1 MEDTKKLIEKY
12 KRELM
17 ELSKAAPR
25 SANASGSA
33 PAEPVSLHVPEAAE
47 TRAPRVIGYVTEE
60 SGEFPAVF
68 DKFITEAVENN
79 DIETVRSAPM
89 NDSADRF
96 PEFPEVSDE
105 DMSEEEPPAA
115 PPPDLLDDY
124 TPPEASE
131 EPVAAAGSS
140 PAPERPDLDEMA
152 RGTGESISNFP
163 VPEYA
168 TIEEFEAGNRGGGSL
183 EFRVF
188 AAREAMPIE
197 NAYVT
202 VSTRINGEDREMF
215 NARTNSS
222 GETGTRIL
230 PAPSRELSQQ
240 ADNAVQ
246 PFALYDATVEKD
258 GYVKVILR
266 DIPIFDGI
274 QSIQSVAMIPELQS
288 QNETEEITEVNDA
301 K

>member
-25 SANASGSA
+25 SADVSA
-33 PAEPVSLHVPEAAE
+33 NTPVTDG
-47 TRAPRVIGYVTEE
+47 TRTPKVIGYVTEE

-68 DKFITEAVENN
+68 DKFITEAVENK
-79 DIETVRSAPM
+79 DIETVRSAPT
-89 NDSADRF
+89 NDNEDPF
-96 PEFPEVSDE
+96 TEFPEVSDE
-105 DMSEEEPPAA
+105 DISEEEPPAA
-115 PPPDLLDDY
+115 PPPDLLDDN

-131 EPVAAAGSS
+131 EPETAADSAYET
-140 PAPERPDLDEMA
+140 ERSELDEMA
-152 RGTGESISNFP
+152 QGTGESISNFP
-163 VPEYA
+163 VPEYD
-168 TIEEFEAGNRGGGSL
+168 TLEEFEAGNRGGGSL
-183 EFRVF
+183 EFRVY

-202 VSTRINGEDREMF
+202 VSTRIDGKDREMF

-222 GETGTRIL
+222 GETGIRVL

-240 ADNAVQ
+240 SDNAVQ